1 MKKWWTTACLY
12 EGRKTCL
19 EFCRK
24 SPTYETVEKTIDIP
38 DSYNYKDLVKQ

>member
-1 MKKWWTTACLY
+1 MFVEMKWRTTACLY
-12 EGRKTCL
+12 EGRKTYL

-24 SPTYETVEKTIDIP
+24 STTYETVQKT